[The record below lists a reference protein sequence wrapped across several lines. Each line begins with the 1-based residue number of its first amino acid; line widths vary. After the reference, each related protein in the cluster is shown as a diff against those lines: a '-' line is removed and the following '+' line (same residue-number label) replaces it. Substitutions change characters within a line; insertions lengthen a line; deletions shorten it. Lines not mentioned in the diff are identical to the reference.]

1 MATGPDAGSGP
12 PADPAADPLPD
23 PVVGEDRCWEL
34 LAAQELG
41 RLAYRIGTEQHL
53 TPINYA
59 VDVNRHGRRSLLFRT
74 AATTTKLLA
83 AELGD
88 EVAFEI
94 DEVTGEEAT
103 SVVVRGYLRHLQ
115 GDEAHRAENL
125 PLRPWLGD
133 GRYDVVE
140 LVPGEVT
147 GRRFH
152 LRRPWL
158 HLRPED
164 PHH

>member
-1 MATGPDAGSGP
+1 MVTVHDADAGAGAGP
-12 PADPAADPLPD
+12 ELGLD
-23 PVVGEDRCWEL
+23 ECWSL

-41 RLAYRIGTEQHL
+41 RLAYRIGNEQHL

-59 VDVNRHGRRSLLFRT
+59 VDVNQHGRRSLLFRT
-74 AATTTKLLA
+74 ARTTKLLA

-94 DEVTGEEAT
+94 DEVSGDEAT
-103 SVVVRGYLRHLQ
+103 SVVVRGYLRHLL
-115 GDEAHRAENL
+115 GDEALRAENL

-140 LVPGEVT
+140 VVPSEVT

-152 LRRPWL
+152 ISRPWL
-158 HLRPED
+158 RMRTD
-164 PHH
+164 D

>member
-1 MATGPDAGSGP
+1 MVTGHDAGSGP
-12 PADPAADPLPD
+12 VPD
-23 PVVGEDRCWEL
+23 PVLGEDQSWEL

-41 RLAYRIGTEQHL
+41 RLAYRVGSEQHL

-59 VDVNRHGRRSLLFRT
+59 VDVNEHGRRSLLFRT
-74 AATTTKLLA
+74 ARTTKLLA

-94 DEVTGEEAT
+94 DDVEGDTAT
-103 SVVVRGYLRHLQ
+103 SVVVRGYLRHL
-115 GDEAHRAENL
+115 GPEEAHRAENL

-140 LVPGEVT
+140 IVPAEVS

-152 LRRPWL
+152 ISRPWL
-158 HLRPED
+158 HMRPQA
-164 PHH
+164 

>member
-1 MATGPDAGSGP
+1 MATGHDAGSRP
-12 PADPAADPLPD
+12 PADSVLD
-23 PVVGEDRCWEL
+23 EDRSWDL

-41 RLAYRIGTEQHL
+41 RLAYRIGSEQHI

-59 VDVNRHGRRSLLFRT
+59 VDVNELGRRSLLFRT
-74 AATTTKLLA
+74 ARTTKLLA

-94 DEVTGEEAT
+94 DEVEDDTAT
-103 SVVVRGYLRHLQ
+103 SVVVRGYLRHL
-115 GDEAHRAENL
+115 DPEEAHRAENL

-140 LVPGEVT
+140 IVPTAVT

-152 LRRPWL
+152 LSRPWL
-158 HLRPED
+158 RMLPEA
-164 PHH
+164 

>member
-1 MATGPDAGSGP
+1 MAPAQDAG
-12 PADPAADPLPD
+12 
-23 PVVGEDRCWEL
+23 PVLTEEQSWAL

-41 RLAYRIGTEQHL
+41 RLAYRVGGEQHL
-53 TPINYA
+53 TPVNYA

-74 AATTTKLLA
+74 SRTTKLLA

-94 DEVTGEEAT
+94 DEVSGDEAT
-103 SVVVRGYLRHLQ
+103 SVVVRGYLRHLV
-115 GDEAHRAENL
+115 GEEAHRAENL

-140 LVPGEVT
+140 IVPSEVS

-152 LRRPWL
+152 LSRPWL
-158 HLRPED
+158 HLRPGSPPEQ
-164 PHH
+164 